1 MVEELL
7 RLFPSV
13 LVTKPVAAHKPH
25 SIIHIRINRTFGMNE
40 NKNNIEYLP
49 VVKSYTL
56 YIYMDDFKV
65 YKKYGNNVGM
75 NSDTIIHR

>member
-1 MVEELL
+1 
-7 RLFPSV
+7 
-13 LVTKPVAAHKPH
+13 
-25 SIIHIRINRTFGMNE
+25 MNE

-75 NSDTIIHR
+75 NSDTIIHRWLNTWVSRSQFVEQLI